1 MDAAV
6 NENDRIRRVSDAD
19 QAQRIVHV
27 FAGDVGV
34 ANRLSEMKQS
44 VTRYSMVSL
53 PAVSPPPGVYQPVF
67 EGTVLSGPV

>member
-44 VTRYSMVSL
+44 VTR
-53 PAVSPPPGVYQPVF
+53 
-67 EGTVLSGPV
+67 